1 MPCTCCCSK
10 SSIGLARA
18 DTWYYSG
25 IRR

>member
-10 SSIGLARA
+10 SSIRPARA
-18 DTWYYSG
+18 DTWYHSG